1 MSQKVDVLVI
11 GAGPGGYPTAI
22 RAAQLDK
29 SVILAEKVHIGGE
42 CLNYGC
48 IPSKALISAADLYH
62 RMNTHAP
69 EMGITNTGTTVNM
82 IKLQQWKNGVI
93 QRLIGGIKQLL
104 KAHKVKILMGTAK
117 FLSPTQVE
125 INLQDG
131 TKEIIEPE
139 NVVIATG
146 SKFIDLPHMKCDNK
160 HFLDAQNVLDLDH
173 VPEEFIVVGG
183 GVIGI
188 ELGTAFAKLGSK
200 VKIVELM
207 PEILPGV
214 EPSLVRFLKRHLRK
228 LGIEIYSDSEA
239 TDVVV
244 KGEKQEV
251 EIKSKKQGFLIL
263 TSDKCLVSIGKSAVT
278 SDLGLDKAGI
288 NTDGRGFILVN
299 SQQQTNV
306 PHIYAVGDCTGMP
319 FLAHRATKQGTIAA
333 ETIAGEAVEYDF
345 RAIPMVIFSDPEI
358 ATAGMTETEA
368 IKAGHKVIKTRASFA
383 ASGKALAM
391 MADDGF
397 VNAIVDE
404 DSGALLGVQIIGPH
418 ASDLISEVALALTI
432 GATAEDIASTIHP
445 HPTLPEMIM
454 EALEASIGKAIHIP
468 NPKKRK

>member
-11 GAGPGGYPTAI
+11 GAGPGGYPAAI

-29 SVILAEKVHIGGE
+29 SVVLVEKRHIGGE

-69 EMGITNTGTTVNM
+69 EMGITNTGTKVDM

-93 QRLIGGIKQLL
+93 KRLIGGIKQLL
-104 KAHKVKILMGTAK
+104 KAHKVKTFMGSAK
-117 FLSPTQVE
+117 FLNPTQVE
-125 INLQDG
+125 VNMNDG

-146 SKFIDLPHMKCDNK
+146 SKFIDLPHMQCDGK

-173 VPEEFIVVGG
+173 VPEDFVVVGG

-207 PEILPGV
+207 PDILPGV
-214 EPSLVRFLKRHLRK
+214 DPSLIRFLKRSLKK
-228 LGIEIYSDSEA
+228 LGVEIYTDSEA

-244 KGEKQEV
+244 KGEKREV
-251 EIKSKKQGFLIL
+251 EIKSKKQGILTL
-263 TSDKCLVSIGKSAVT
+263 TSDKCLVSIGKRAAT
-278 SDLGLDKAGI
+278 SNLGLDQAGI
-288 NTDGRGFILVN
+288 NADRRGFILVN

-333 ETIAGEAVEYDF
+333 EAIAGEAVEADL
-345 RAIPMVIFSDPEI
+345 RTIPMVIFSDPEI
-358 ATAGMTETEA
+358 ATVGMTETEA
-368 IKAGHKVIKTRASFA
+368 IEAGHKIIKTRASFA
-383 ASGKALAM
+383 ASGKAVAM
-391 MADDGF
+391 MADEGF

-404 DSGALLGVQIIGPH
+404 ESGALLGVQIIGPH
-418 ASDLISEVALALTI
+418 ASDLISEVALALKI

-454 EALEASIGKAIHIP
+454 EALEAALGKAIHVP